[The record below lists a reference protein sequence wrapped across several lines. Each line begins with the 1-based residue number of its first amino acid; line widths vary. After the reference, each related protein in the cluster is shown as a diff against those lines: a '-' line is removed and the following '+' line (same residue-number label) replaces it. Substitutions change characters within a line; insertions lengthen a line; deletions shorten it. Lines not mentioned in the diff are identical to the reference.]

1 MTHSPLKPVAVC
13 FICPKAYPLFNP
25 ACPATFGGAEVDFYL
40 LATELAK
47 DPHFAVRFI
56 VADFGQP
63 QTETLENVQLIK
75 SLTFREN
82 PLTGALKV
90 WQTMKQTDADI
101 YILETASLGVPLTAL
116 FCRIYKKHF
125 VYRTASSRECD
136 GRYLNENYW
145 GGKLFWWGLRRAA
158 QIFSQNN
165 SDRIGLQKTTGLD
178 SLVMPNAQPLSPA
191 QDQSKQTILWVGRS
205 ETVKG
210 PYRFLE
216 LAQAFPQEQFVMV
229 CPPATG
235 EQAYEPLKAK
245 AASIA
250 NLQFHG
256 RVHWRQAGQLFQQA
270 KVFVNTSDSE
280 GFPNAFIQACAA
292 AAPILSYLVDPDGF
306 LTQHNCGLACGG
318 DMEKLKQGLRF
329 ILEQNRYIELGQNA
343 RRYAEQT
350 HDIKKI
356 IEQYKAAFRRI
367 VERRD

>member
-1 MTHSPLKPVAVC
+1 MTHSPIKPIAVC
-13 FICPKAYPLFNP
+13 FVCPKAYLLFNP

-40 LATELAK
+40 LATEMAK
-47 DPHFAVRFI
+47 DLQFAVRFI

-82 PLTGALKV
+82 PLAGALKI
-90 WQTMKQTDADI
+90 WRAMKQADADI
-101 YILETASLGVPLTAL
+101 YLLETASLGVPLAAL
-116 FCRIYKKHF
+116 FCRVHKKHF
-125 VYRTASSRECD
+125 AYRTASSRECD
-136 GRYLNENYW
+136 GRYLNDNYW
-145 GGKLFWWGLRRAA
+145 GGKLFCWGLRRAA

-165 SDRIGLQKTTGLD
+165 SDRISLKKTAGLD
-178 SLVMPNAQPLSPA
+178 SLVMPNAQPLPPA
-191 QDQSKQTILWVGRS
+191 QEQPKQNILWVGRS
-205 ETVKG
+205 EAVKG

-235 EQAYEPLKAK
+235 EQTYEPLQAK
-245 AASIA
+245 ANSIA

-270 KVFVNTSDSE
+270 KIFVNTSDSE

-292 AAPILSYLVDPDGF
+292 GTPILSYLVNPDGF
-306 LTQHNCGLACGG
+306 LTQNNCGIACVG

-329 ILEQNRYIELGQNA
+329 MLEQNRHIELGQNA
-343 RRYAEQT
+343 RRYAEHT

-356 IEQYKAAFRRI
+356 IAQYKAVFGRI
-367 VERRD
+367 CERRS